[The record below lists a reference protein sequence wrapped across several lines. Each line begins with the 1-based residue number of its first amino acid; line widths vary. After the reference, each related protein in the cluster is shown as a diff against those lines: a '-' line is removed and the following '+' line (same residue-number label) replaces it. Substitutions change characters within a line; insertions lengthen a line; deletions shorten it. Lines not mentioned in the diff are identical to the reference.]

1 MCALLNCRS
10 VESTMGFTALDGLP
24 MGTRSGQI
32 DPGVLLYLM
41 AEKGM
46 SPEAVQKFLYS
57 ECGSKGLSGIS
68 NHVRDLQSSREPGAD
83 PCDRLFCAS
92 YRIPRRSCW
101 LWLLAVSTPSSL
113 PRGSVIGFL
122 TMRARIP
129 EKLAWLGAELNP
141 TANASGETVILPEGN
156 RVTLY
161 VLPTNEELMIARHS
175 LALLSAAAGQDSE
188 ICMTIPVARAP
199 LLEGKKGLIVGI
211 ANDRSIAWGC
221 AQGIPGVGSGIGG
234 HLPQRQGKEV
244 RRASRPRAEA
254 PILMPLDV
262 GESGQMEAVFDRIK
276 KEWGRLDFLVHSIAF
291 SPKEALGGR
300 VTDVTRDGFLTT
312 MDVSCWTFIRMAYL
326 AEPLMKNGGT
336 LFTMTYYG
344 SQMVVKNYNIMG
356 VAKAALECAVRYMA
370 AELGP
375 KGIRVHAISPG
386 PLATRAASGI
396 PEFDQLLDKARAKAP
411 ARSLVSIDD
420 VGVATAFL
428 AHDAAK
434 LITGETL
441 YIDGGYHIID

>member
-1 MCALLNCRS
+1 
-10 VESTMGFTALDGLP
+10 
-24 MGTRSGQI
+24 
-32 DPGVLLYLM
+32 
-41 AEKGM
+41 
-46 SPEAVQKFLYS
+46 
-57 ECGSKGLSGIS
+57 
-68 NHVRDLQSSREPGAD
+68 
-83 PCDRLFCAS
+83 
-92 YRIPRRSCW
+92 
-101 LWLLAVSTPSSL
+101 
-113 PRGSVIGFL
+113 
-122 TMRARIP
+122 
-129 EKLAWLGAELNP
+129 
-141 TANASGETVILPEGN
+141 
-156 RVTLY
+156 
-161 VLPTNEELMIARHS
+161 
-175 LALLSAAAGQDSE
+175 
-188 ICMTIPVARAP
+188 MTIPVAKAL

-211 ANDRSIAWGC
+211 ANDQSIAWGC
-221 AQGIPGVGSGIGG
+221 A
-234 HLPQRQGKEV
+234 
-244 RRASRPRAEA
+244 RAFRALGAELAVTYLNEKAKKFVEPLARELKA

-262 GESGQMEAVFDRIK
+262 GASGQMEAVFDRIK

-300 VTDVTRDGFLTT
+300 VTDVTRDGFLAT
-312 MDVSCWTFIRMAYL
+312 MDVSCWTFMRMAHL

-396 PEFDQLLDKARAKAP
+396 PEFDQLLDKARTKAP

-441 YIDGGYHIID
+441 YVDGGYHIMD